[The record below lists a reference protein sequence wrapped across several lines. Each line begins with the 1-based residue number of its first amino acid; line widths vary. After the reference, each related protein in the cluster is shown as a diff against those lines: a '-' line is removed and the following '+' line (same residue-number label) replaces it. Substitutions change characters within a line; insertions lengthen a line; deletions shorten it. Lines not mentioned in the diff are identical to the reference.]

1 MLIFYLSAFLL
12 QGIRWSWL
20 FTHFILLV
28 SICDLFACFTRFPG
42 LLHSRMSRE
51 KCPVP
56 LLLLLFV
63 LQTCVSICM
72 HVCVPRC
79 GCVCVRTCSESRL
92 CTQHSPLASC
102 TARPELYLFL
112 MPFAFANSFH
122 KCCCCCCSY
131 CCCCESCDCNTF
143 CGRIKQKSSRR
154 QQQQAANR
162 KRNTT
167 KTTTTMATL
176 ATLAM
181 MMEMAQRG
189 SGSGRETGIIPTRE
203 LKLPSLLICTNSRES
218 ERKKIQ

>member
-1 MLIFYLSAFLL
+1 MHFFYRVLAGHGSSHTSSYSFQFATCLLVLPAFLACSTVASP
-12 QGIRWSWL
+12 GRNVL
-20 FTHFILLV
+20 FLCSCCCLCYRHV
-28 SICDLFACFTRFPG
+28 Y
-42 LLHSRMSRE
+42 
-51 KCPVP
+51 
-56 LLLLLFV
+56 LFV
-63 LQTCVSICM
+63 CTYVYLGVG
-72 HVCVPRC
+72 VCVCERAP
-79 GCVCVRTCSESRL
+79 SL
-92 CTQHSPLASC
+92 AFCTQHSPLASC
-102 TARPELYLFL
+102 TAQPELYLFL

-167 KTTTTMATL
+167 KTTTPMATL

-189 SGSGRETGIIPTRE
+189 SGSGRETGIIPTRV

>member
-1 MLIFYLSAFLL
+1 MHFFYRVFAGHGSSHTSSYSFQFATCLLVLPAFLACSTVACP
-12 QGIRWSWL
+12 GRNVL
-20 FTHFILLV
+20 FLCSCCCLCYRHV
-28 SICDLFACFTRFPG
+28 Y
-42 LLHSRMSRE
+42 
-51 KCPVP
+51 
-56 LLLLLFV
+56 LFV
-63 LQTCVSICM
+63 CTYVYLGVG
-72 HVCVPRC
+72 VCVCERAP
-79 GCVCVRTCSESRL
+79 SL
-92 CTQHSPLASC
+92 AFCTQHSPLASC

>member
-1 MLIFYLSAFLL
+1 MPLHTL
-12 QGIRWSWL
+12 
-20 FTHFILLV
+20 HP
-28 SICDLFACFTRFPG
+28 TRFNLRLVCLFYPLSWPAPQSHVQG
-42 LLHSRMSRE
+42 EMSCSSAPAVVCATDMCIYLYARMCTS
-51 KCPVP
+51 VW
-56 LLLLLFV
+56 V
-63 LQTCVSICM
+63 G
-72 HVCVPRC
+72 VCVCERAP
-79 GCVCVRTCSESRL
+79 SL
-92 CTQHSPLASC
+92 AFCTQHSPLASC